1 MAIEILQQPELNI
14 FSQSPI
20 VCSVSESNA
29 ETYTSSSMQFVAEFK
44 YWQGNQNSGSDFDV
58 NYTLQ
63 KFPNPS
69 GSAIFDLSRIAA
81 SLFTEPRAAES
92 SSVYWGDVNFY
103 VQYKTSPSSSFFTG
117 SHQSI
122 SEFAMFDGY
131 QLFQQGLQISGSSPG
146 EIISSSEFWPIMT
159 DGPTSQ
165 SYFAENYGRMSI
177 WQGTQQS
184 TVKRPS
190 ALIYSS
196 SFEGEDNNFVI
207 PIPQA
212 ENSNEMVTT
221 FPISPLE
228 PDWPMDSNPNNIDNF
243 EIFAVDG
250 STNYDGTNRIS
261 DILHFDLECTKKY
274 PNVRIKWKNR
284 FGQWDYFNFN
294 LVSTETF
301 NTERSRYQP
310 QIGTWTDRTLT
321 YNDYDSAIQNY
332 ITDSTLKL
340 SVNTDYVNED
350 YNEIFKQLM
359 VSDEIYWVYQE
370 GSELN
375 NTEKVKP
382 LAIDTSSFNLKTNV
396 VDKLIQYQFTFTQ
409 GQGYKLIF

>member
-1 MAIEILQQPELNI
+1 MAITFLQTSGQVD
-14 FSQSPI
+14 FSQSPM
-20 VCSVSESNA
+20 VFAVSESNA
-29 ETYTSSSMQFVAEFK
+29 EAYTSSSMQFVMELK
-44 YWQGNQNSGSDFDV
+44 YWQGNRLTGAPDEAI
-58 NYTLQ
+58 YTLQ
-63 KFPNPS
+63 KYPNPS
-69 GSAIFDLSRIAA
+69 GSGIFDISRIVT
-81 SLFTEPRAAES
+81 SLFTEPRAANS
-92 SSVYWGDVNFY
+92 SSIYNFQVNSY
-103 VQYKTSPSSSFFTG
+103 IQYQTSPSSSFFTG
-117 SHQSI
+117 SHLGVTPGQSI
-122 SEFAMFDGY
+122 DGY
-131 QLFQQGLQISGSSPG
+131 QLFQDPLQGSLGDSIYDSTP
-146 EIISSSEFWPIMT
+146 FWPMMT
-159 DGPTSQ
+159 DGPVSQ

-177 WQGTQQS
+177 WTGQPVNQS
-184 TVKRPS
+184 YV
-190 ALIYSS
+190 AMGIVYSS
-196 SFEGEDNNFVI
+196 SFAGEDNNIVI
-207 PIPQA
+207 P
-212 ENSNEMVTT
+212 VTESQESTECVYT

-228 PDWPMDSNPNNIDNF
+228 PDWPLDSDPNNIGNF
-243 EIFAVDG
+243 EVFLVSG
-250 STNYDGTNRIS
+250 STNYDGSNKIGNS
-261 DILHFDLECTKKY
+261 LHFDLECTKKY

-370 GSELN
+370 GSALN

-382 LAIDTSSFNLKTNV
+382 LAIDTSSFNLKTGV

>member
-1 MAIEILQQPELNI
+1 MAITFLQTSGQVD
-14 FSQSPI
+14 FSQSPM
-20 VCSVSESNA
+20 VFAVSESNEEA
-29 ETYTSSSMQFVAEFK
+29 YTSSSMQFVMELK
-44 YWQGNQNSGSDFDV
+44 YWQGNRLTGAPDEP

-63 KFPNPS
+63 KYPNPS
-69 GSAIFDLSRIAA
+69 GSGIFDISRIVT
-81 SLFTEPRAAES
+81 SLFTEPRAANS
-92 SSVYWGDVNFY
+92 SSIYNFSVNSY
-103 VQYKTSPSSSFFTG
+103 IQYQTSPSSSFFTG
-117 SHQSI
+117 SHLSVTPGQSI
-122 SEFAMFDGY
+122 DGY
-131 QLFQQGLQISGSSPG
+131 QLFQDPLQGSLGDRIYESTP
-146 EIISSSEFWPIMT
+146 FWPMMT
-159 DGPTSQ
+159 DGPVSQ

-177 WQGTQQS
+177 WTGQPVNQS
-184 TVKRPS
+184 YT
-190 ALIYSS
+190 AMGIIYSS
-196 SFEGEDNNFVI
+196 SFAGEDNNIVI
-207 PIPQA
+207 PITSSQ
-212 ENSNEMVTT
+212 ESTECVYT
-221 FPISPLE
+221 FPISPNE
-228 PDWPMDSNPNNIDNF
+228 PDWPLDSDPNNIDNF
-243 EIFAVDG
+243 EVFLVSG
-250 STNYDGTNRIS
+250 STNYDGSNKIGNS
-261 DILHFDLECTKKY
+261 LHFDLECTKKY

-382 LAIDTSSFNLKTNV
+382 LAIDTSSFNLKTGV

>member
-1 MAIEILQQPELNI
+1 MAITFLQTSGQVD
-14 FSQSPI
+14 FSQSPM
-20 VCSVSESNA
+20 VFAVSESNEEA
-29 ETYTSSSMQFVAEFK
+29 YTSSSMQFVMELK
-44 YWQGNQNSGSDFDV
+44 YWQGNRLTGAPDEP

-63 KFPNPS
+63 KYPNPS
-69 GSAIFDLSRIAA
+69 GSGIFDISRIVT
-81 SLFTEPRAAES
+81 SLFTEPRAANS
-92 SSVYWGDVNFY
+92 SSIYNFSVNSY
-103 VQYKTSPSSSFFTG
+103 IQYQTSPSSSFFTG
-117 SHQSI
+117 SHLSVTPGQSI
-122 SEFAMFDGY
+122 DGY
-131 QLFQQGLQISGSSPG
+131 QLFQDPLQGSLGDRIYESTP
-146 EIISSSEFWPIMT
+146 FWPMMT
-159 DGPTSQ
+159 DGPVSQ

-177 WQGTQQS
+177 WTGQPVNQS
-184 TVKRPS
+184 YT
-190 ALIYSS
+190 AMGIIYSS
-196 SFEGEDNNFVI
+196 SFAGEDNNIVI
-207 PIPQA
+207 PITSSQ
-212 ENSNEMVTT
+212 ESTECVYT
-221 FPISPLE
+221 FPISPNE
-228 PDWPMDSNPNNIDNF
+228 PDWPLDSDPNNIDNF
-243 EIFAVDG
+243 EVFLVSG
-250 STNYDGTNRIS
+250 STNYDGSNKIGNS
-261 DILHFDLECTKKY
+261 LHFDLECTKKY

>member
-1 MAIEILQQPELNI
+1 MAITFLQTSGQVD
-14 FSQSPI
+14 FSQSPM
-20 VCSVSESNA
+20 VFAVSESNEEA
-29 ETYTSSSMQFVAEFK
+29 YTSSSMQFVMELK
-44 YWQGNQNSGSDFDV
+44 YWQGNRLTGAPDEP

-63 KFPNPS
+63 KYPNPS
-69 GSAIFDLSRIAA
+69 GSGIFDVSRIVT
-81 SLFTEPRAAES
+81 SLFTEPRAANS
-92 SSVYWGDVNFY
+92 SSIYNFEVNSY
-103 VQYKTSPSSSFFTG
+103 IQYKTSPSSSFFTG
-117 SHQSI
+117 SHLSVTPGQSI
-122 SEFAMFDGY
+122 DGY
-131 QLFQQGLQISGSSPG
+131 QLFQDPLQGSLGDRIYESTP
-146 EIISSSEFWPIMT
+146 FWPMMT
-159 DGPTSQ
+159 DGPVSQ

-177 WQGTQQS
+177 WTGQPVNQS
-184 TVKRPS
+184 Y
-190 ALIYSS
+190 AAMGIIYSS
-196 SFEGEDNNFVI
+196 SFAGEDNNIVI
-207 PIPQA
+207 PITSSQ
-212 ENSNEMVTT
+212 ESTECVYT
-221 FPISPLE
+221 FPISPNE
-228 PDWPMDSNPNNIDNF
+228 PDWPLDSDPNNIGNF
-243 EIFAVDG
+243 EVFLVSG
-250 STNYDGTNRIS
+250 STNYDGSNKIGNS
-261 DILHFDLECTKKY
+261 LHFDLECTKKY

-294 LVSTETF
+294 LVSREIF
-301 NTERSRYQP
+301 NTERSKYQP
-310 QIGTWTDRTLT
+310 QIGTWADRTLT

-359 VSDEIYWVYQE
+359 VSDEIYWVYEE

>member
-1 MAIEILQQPELNI
+1 MAITFLQTSGQVD
-14 FSQSPI
+14 FSQSPM
-20 VCSVSESNA
+20 VFAVSESNEEA
-29 ETYTSSSMQFVAEFK
+29 YTSSSMQFVMELK
-44 YWQGNQNSGSDFDV
+44 YWQGNRLTGAPDEAS
-58 NYTLQ
+58 YTLQ
-63 KFPNPS
+63 KYPNPS
-69 GSAIFDLSRIAA
+69 GSGIFDISRIVT
-81 SLFTEPRAAES
+81 SLFTEPRAANS
-92 SSVYWGDVNFY
+92 SSIYNFSVNSY
-103 VQYKTSPSSSFFTG
+103 IQYQTSPSSSFFTG
-117 SHQSI
+117 SHLSVTPGQSI
-122 SEFAMFDGY
+122 DGY
-131 QLFQQGLQISGSSPG
+131 QLFQDPLQGSLGDRIYESTP
-146 EIISSSEFWPIMT
+146 FWPMMT
-159 DGPTSQ
+159 DGPVSQ

-177 WQGTQQS
+177 WTGQPVNQS
-184 TVKRPS
+184 YV
-190 ALIYSS
+190 AMGIVYSS
-196 SFEGEDNNFVI
+196 SFAGEDNNIVI
-207 PIPQA
+207 P
-212 ENSNEMVTT
+212 VTESQESTECVYT
-221 FPISPLE
+221 FPISPNE
-228 PDWPMDSNPNNIDNF
+228 PDWPLDSDPNNIDNF
-243 EIFAVDG
+243 EVFLVSG
-250 STNYDGTNRIS
+250 STNYDGSNKIGNS
-261 DILHFDLECTKKY
+261 LHFDLECTKKY

>member
-1 MAIEILQQPELNI
+1 MAITFLQTSGQVD
-14 FSQSPI
+14 FSQSPM
-20 VCSVSESNA
+20 VFAVSESNEEA
-29 ETYTSSSMQFVAEFK
+29 YTSSSMQFVMELK
-44 YWQGNQNSGSDFDV
+44 YWQGNRLTGAPDEP

-63 KFPNPS
+63 KYPNPS
-69 GSAIFDLSRIAA
+69 GSGIFDVSRIVT
-81 SLFTEPRAAES
+81 SLFTEPRAANS
-92 SSVYWGDVNFY
+92 SSIYNFSVNSY
-103 VQYKTSPSSSFFTG
+103 IQYQTSPSSSFFTG
-117 SHQSI
+117 SHLSVTPGQSI
-122 SEFAMFDGY
+122 DGY
-131 QLFQQGLQISGSSPG
+131 QLFQDPLQGSLGDRIYESTP
-146 EIISSSEFWPIMT
+146 FWPMMT
-159 DGPTSQ
+159 DGPVSQ

-177 WQGTQQS
+177 WTGQPVNQS
-184 TVKRPS
+184 YT
-190 ALIYSS
+190 AMGIIYSS
-196 SFEGEDNNFVI
+196 SFAGEDNNIVI
-207 PIPQA
+207 PITSSQ
-212 ENSNEMVTT
+212 ESTECVYT
-221 FPISPLE
+221 FPISPNE
-228 PDWPMDSNPNNIDNF
+228 PDWPLDSDPNNIDNF
-243 EIFAVDG
+243 EVFLVSG
-250 STNYDGTNRIS
+250 STNYDGSNKIGNS
-261 DILHFDLECTKKY
+261 LHFDLECTKKY

>member
-1 MAIEILQQPELNI
+1 MAITFLQTSGQVD
-14 FSQSPI
+14 FSQSPM
-20 VCSVSESNA
+20 VFAVSESNEEA
-29 ETYTSSSMQFVAEFK
+29 YTSSSMQFVMELK
-44 YWQGNQNSGSDFDV
+44 YWQGNRLTGAPDEP

-63 KFPNPS
+63 KYPNPS
-69 GSAIFDLSRIAA
+69 GSGIFDVSRIVT
-81 SLFTEPRAAES
+81 SLFTEPRAANS
-92 SSVYWGDVNFY
+92 SSIYNFSVNSY
-103 VQYKTSPSSSFFTG
+103 IQYQTSPSSSFFTG
-117 SHQSI
+117 SHLSVTPGQSI
-122 SEFAMFDGY
+122 DGY
-131 QLFQQGLQISGSSPG
+131 QLFQDPLQGSLGDRIYESTP
-146 EIISSSEFWPIMT
+146 FWPMMT
-159 DGPTSQ
+159 DGPVSQ

-177 WQGTQQS
+177 WTGQPVNQS
-184 TVKRPS
+184 YV
-190 ALIYSS
+190 AMGIVYSS
-196 SFEGEDNNFVI
+196 SFAGEDNNIVI
-207 PIPQA
+207 P
-212 ENSNEMVTT
+212 VTESQESTECVYT
-221 FPISPLE
+221 FPISPNE
-228 PDWPMDSNPNNIDNF
+228 PDWPLDSDPNNIDNF
-243 EIFAVDG
+243 EIFLVSG
-250 STNYDGTNRIS
+250 STNYDGSNKIGNS
-261 DILHFDLECTKKY
+261 LHFDLECTKKY

-359 VSDEIYWVYQE
+359 VSDEIYWVYEE

>member
-1 MAIEILQQPELNI
+1 MAITFLQTSGQVD
-14 FSQSPI
+14 FSQSPM
-20 VCSVSESNA
+20 VFAVSESNEEA
-29 ETYTSSSMQFVAEFK
+29 YTSSSMQFVMELK
-44 YWQGNQNSGSDFDV
+44 YWQGNRLTGAPDEP

-63 KFPNPS
+63 KYPNPS
-69 GSAIFDLSRIAA
+69 GSGIFDVSRIVT
-81 SLFTEPRAAES
+81 SLFTEPRAANS
-92 SSVYWGDVNFY
+92 SSIYNFSVNSY
-103 VQYKTSPSSSFFTG
+103 IQYQTSPSSSFFTG
-117 SHQSI
+117 SHLSVTPGQSI
-122 SEFAMFDGY
+122 DGY
-131 QLFQQGLQISGSSPG
+131 QLFQDPLQGSLGDRIYESTP
-146 EIISSSEFWPIMT
+146 FWPMMT
-159 DGPTSQ
+159 DGPVSQ

-177 WQGTQQS
+177 WTGQPVNQS
-184 TVKRPS
+184 YV
-190 ALIYSS
+190 AMGIVYSS
-196 SFEGEDNNFVI
+196 SFAGEDNNIVI
-207 PIPQA
+207 P
-212 ENSNEMVTT
+212 VTESQESTECVYT
-221 FPISPLE
+221 FPISPNE
-228 PDWPMDSNPNNIDNF
+228 PDWPLDSDPNNIGNF
-243 EIFAVDG
+243 EVFLVSG
-250 STNYDGTNRIS
+250 STNYDGSNKIGNS
-261 DILHFDLECTKKY
+261 LHFDLECTKKY

-359 VSDEIYWVYQE
+359 VSDEIYWVYEE

-375 NTEKVKP
+375 NTEKLKP
-382 LAIDTSSFNLKTNV
+382 LAIDTSSFNLKTGV

>member
-1 MAIEILQQPELNI
+1 MAITFLQTSGQVD
-14 FSQSPI
+14 FSQSPM
-20 VCSVSESNA
+20 VYAVSESNA
-29 ETYTSSSMQFVAEFK
+29 EAYTSSSMQFVMELR
-44 YWQGNQNSGSDFDV
+44 YWQGNRLTGAPDEP

-69 GSAIFDLSRIAA
+69 GSGIFDISRVVT
-81 SLFTEPRAAES
+81 SLFTEPRAANS
-92 SSVYWGDVNFY
+92 SSIYNFSVRSY
-103 VQYKTSPSSSFFTG
+103 IQYQTSPSSSFFTG
-117 SHQSI
+117 SSLDIAPGQSI
-122 SEFAMFDGY
+122 DGY
-131 QLFQQGLQISGSSPG
+131 QLFQDPLQGSLGDTIYQSTP
-146 EIISSSEFWPIMT
+146 FWPMMT
-159 DGPTSQ
+159 DGPVSQ

-177 WQGTQQS
+177 WTGQP
-184 TVKRPS
+184 VNLNYVPM
-190 ALIYSS
+190 AIVYSS
-196 SFEGEDNNFVI
+196 SFEGEDNNIII
-207 PIPQA
+207 PITSSQ
-212 ENSNEMVTT
+212 ESTECVYT

-228 PDWPMDSNPNNIDNF
+228 PDWPMDSNPDNIGNF
-243 EIFAVDG
+243 EIFLVSG
-250 STNYDGTNRIS
+250 STNYDGSNKIGNS
-261 DILHFDLECTKKY
+261 LHFDLECTKKY

-294 LVSTETF
+294 LVSRETF

-310 QIGTWTDRTLT
+310 QIGTWADRTLT

-359 VSDEIYWVYQE
+359 VSDEIYWVYEE

-382 LAIDTSSFNLKTNV
+382 LAMDSSTFNLKTGV

>member
-1 MAIEILQQPELNI
+1 MAITFLQTSGQVD
-14 FSQSPI
+14 FSQSPM
-20 VCSVSESNA
+20 VFAVSESNEEA
-29 ETYTSSSMQFVAEFK
+29 YTSSSMQFVMELK
-44 YWQGNQNSGSDFDV
+44 YWQGNRLTGAPDEP

-63 KFPNPS
+63 KYPNPS
-69 GSAIFDLSRIAA
+69 GSGIFDVSRIVT
-81 SLFTEPRAAES
+81 SLFTEPRAANS
-92 SSVYWGDVNFY
+92 SSIYNFSVNSY
-103 VQYKTSPSSSFFTG
+103 IQYQTSPSSSFFTG
-117 SHQSI
+117 SHLSVTPGQSI
-122 SEFAMFDGY
+122 DGY
-131 QLFQQGLQISGSSPG
+131 QLFQDPLQGSLGDRIYESTP
-146 EIISSSEFWPIMT
+146 FWPMMT
-159 DGPTSQ
+159 DGPVSQ

-177 WQGTQQS
+177 WTGQPVNQS
-184 TVKRPS
+184 YV
-190 ALIYSS
+190 AMGIVYSS
-196 SFEGEDNNFVI
+196 SFAGEDNNIVI
-207 PIPQA
+207 P
-212 ENSNEMVTT
+212 VTESQESTECVYT
-221 FPISPLE
+221 FPISPNE
-228 PDWPMDSNPNNIDNF
+228 PDWPLDSDPNNIGNF
-243 EIFAVDG
+243 EVFLVSG
-250 STNYDGTNRIS
+250 STNYDGSNKIGNS
-261 DILHFDLECTKKY
+261 LHFDLECTKKY

-294 LVSTETF
+294 LVSREIF
-301 NTERSRYQP
+301 NTERSKYQP
-310 QIGTWTDRTLT
+310 QIGTWADRTLT

-382 LAIDTSSFNLKTNV
+382 LAIDTSSFNLKTGV

>member
-1 MAIEILQQPELNI
+1 MAITFLQTSGQVD
-14 FSQSPI
+14 FSQSPM
-20 VCSVSESNA
+20 VFAVSESNA
-29 ETYTSSSMQFVAEFK
+29 EAYTSSSMQFVMELK
-44 YWQGNQNSGSDFDV
+44 YWQGNRLTGEPDEA

-69 GSAIFDLSRIAA
+69 GSGIFDVSRIVT
-81 SLFTEPRAAES
+81 SLFTEPRAANS
-92 SSVYWGDVNFY
+92 SSIYNFSVESY
-103 VQYKTSPSSSFFTG
+103 IQYQTSPSSSFFTG
-117 SHQSI
+117 SHLSVTPGQSI
-122 SEFAMFDGY
+122 DGY
-131 QLFQQGLQISGSSPG
+131 QLFQDPVQGAGAAAIYNSTP
-146 EIISSSEFWPIMT
+146 FWPMMT
-159 DGPTSQ
+159 DGPVSQ

-177 WQGTQQS
+177 WTGQPVSSNYIATGI
-184 TVKRPS
+184 
-190 ALIYSS
+190 IYSS
-196 SFEGEDNNFVI
+196 SFAGEDNNIII
-207 PIPQA
+207 PITSSQ
-212 ENSNEMVTT
+212 ESTECVYT

-228 PDWPMDSNPNNIDNF
+228 PDWPLDSNPNNIGNF
-243 EIFAVDG
+243 EIFLVSG
-250 STNYDGTNRIS
+250 STNYDGSNKIGNS
-261 DILHFDLECTKKY
+261 LHFDLECTKKY

-294 LVSTETF
+294 LVSRETF

-310 QIGTWTDRTLT
+310 QIGTWADRTLT

-350 YNEIFKQLM
+350 YNEIFKQLI
-359 VSDEIYWVYQE
+359 VSDEIYWVYEE

-375 NTEKVKP
+375 NTEKLKP
-382 LAIDTSSFNLKTNV
+382 LAIDSSTFNLKTGV

>member
-1 MAIEILQQPELNI
+1 MAITFLQTSGQVD
-14 FSQSPI
+14 FSQSPM
-20 VCSVSESNA
+20 VFAVSESNA
-29 ETYTSSSMQFVAEFK
+29 EAYTSSSMQFVMELK
-44 YWQGNQNSGSDFDV
+44 YWQGNRLTGEPDEA

-69 GSAIFDLSRIAA
+69 GSGIFDVSRIVT
-81 SLFTEPRAAES
+81 SLFTEPRAANS
-92 SSVYWGDVNFY
+92 SSIYNFSVESY
-103 VQYKTSPSSSFFTG
+103 IQYQTSPSSSFFTG
-117 SHQSI
+117 SHLSVTPAQSI
-122 SEFAMFDGY
+122 DGY
-131 QLFQQGLQISGSSPG
+131 QLFQDPIQGAGAAAIYNSTP
-146 EIISSSEFWPIMT
+146 FWPMMT
-159 DGPTSQ
+159 DGPVSQ

-177 WQGTQQS
+177 WTGQPVSSNYIATGI
-184 TVKRPS
+184 
-190 ALIYSS
+190 IYSS
-196 SFEGEDNNFVI
+196 SFAGEDNNIII
-207 PIPQA
+207 PITSSQ
-212 ENSNEMVTT
+212 ESTECVYT

-228 PDWPMDSNPNNIDNF
+228 PDWPMDSNPDNIGNF
-243 EIFAVDG
+243 EIFLVSG
-250 STNYDGTNRIS
+250 STNYDGSNKIGNS
-261 DILHFDLECTKKY
+261 LHFDLECTKKY

-294 LVSTETF
+294 LVSRETF

-310 QIGTWTDRTLT
+310 QIGTWADRTLT

-340 SVNTDYVNED
+340 SVNTDYINED

-359 VSDEIYWVYQE
+359 VSDEIYWVYEE

-375 NTEKVKP
+375 NTEKLKP
-382 LAIDTSSFNLKTNV
+382 LAIDSSTFNLKTGV

>member
-1 MAIEILQQPELNI
+1 MAITFLQTSGQVD
-14 FSQSPI
+14 FSQSPM
-20 VCSVSESNA
+20 VFAVSESNEEA
-29 ETYTSSSMQFVAEFK
+29 YTSSSMQFVMELK
-44 YWQGNQNSGSDFDV
+44 YWQGNRLTGAPDEP

-63 KFPNPS
+63 KYPNPS
-69 GSAIFDLSRIAA
+69 GSGIFDVSRIVT
-81 SLFTEPRAAES
+81 SLFTEPRAANS
-92 SSVYWGDVNFY
+92 SSIYNFEVNSY
-103 VQYKTSPSSSFFTG
+103 IQYQTSPSSSFFTG
-117 SHQSI
+117 SHLSVTPGQSI
-122 SEFAMFDGY
+122 DGY
-131 QLFQQGLQISGSSPG
+131 QLFQDPLQGSLGDRIYESTP
-146 EIISSSEFWPIMT
+146 FWPMMT
-159 DGPTSQ
+159 DGPVSQ

-177 WQGTQQS
+177 WTGQPVNQS
-184 TVKRPS
+184 YT
-190 ALIYSS
+190 AMGIIYSS
-196 SFEGEDNNFVI
+196 SFAGEDNNIVI
-207 PIPQA
+207 PITSSQ
-212 ENSNEMVTT
+212 ESTECVYT
-221 FPISPLE
+221 FPISPNE
-228 PDWPMDSNPNNIDNF
+228 PDWPLDSDPNNIDNF
-243 EIFAVDG
+243 EVFLVSG
-250 STNYDGTNRIS
+250 STNYDGSNKIGNS
-261 DILHFDLECTKKY
+261 LHFDLECTKKY

-301 NTERSRYQP
+301 NTERSMYQP

>member
-1 MAIEILQQPELNI
+1 MAITFLQTSGQVD
-14 FSQSPI
+14 FSQSPM
-20 VCSVSESNA
+20 VFAVSESNA
-29 ETYTSSSMQFVAEFK
+29 EAYTSSSMQFVMELK
-44 YWQGNQNSGSDFDV
+44 YWQGNRLTGAPDEP

-63 KFPNPS
+63 KYPNPS
-69 GSAIFDLSRIAA
+69 GSGIFDISRIVT
-81 SLFTEPRAAES
+81 SLFTEPRAANS
-92 SSVYWGDVNFY
+92 SSIYNFEVNSY
-103 VQYKTSPSSSFFTG
+103 IQYQTSPSSSFFTG
-117 SHQSI
+117 SHLSVTPGQSI
-122 SEFAMFDGY
+122 DGY
-131 QLFQQGLQISGSSPG
+131 QLFQDPLQGSLGDKIYESTP
-146 EIISSSEFWPIMT
+146 FWPMMT
-159 DGPTSQ
+159 DGPVSQ

-177 WQGTQQS
+177 WTGQPVNQS
-184 TVKRPS
+184 YV
-190 ALIYSS
+190 AMGIVYSS
-196 SFEGEDNNFVI
+196 SFEGEDNNIII
-207 PIPQA
+207 P
-212 ENSNEMVTT
+212 VTESQESTECVYT

-228 PDWPMDSNPNNIDNF
+228 PDWPLTSDVDFVGNF
-243 EIFAVDG
+243 EIFLVSG
-250 STNYDGTNRIS
+250 STNYDGSNKIGNS
-261 DILHFDLECTKKY
+261 LHFDLECTKKY

-370 GSELN
+370 GSALN

-382 LAIDTSSFNLKTNV
+382 LAIDTSSFNLKTGV

>member
-1 MAIEILQQPELNI
+1 MAITFLQTSGQVD
-14 FSQSPI
+14 FSQSPM
-20 VCSVSESNA
+20 VFAVSESNEEA
-29 ETYTSSSMQFVAEFK
+29 YTSSSMQFVMELK
-44 YWQGNQNSGSDFDV
+44 YWQGNRLTGAPDEP

-63 KFPNPS
+63 KYPNPS
-69 GSAIFDLSRIAA
+69 GSGIFDVSRIVT
-81 SLFTEPRAAES
+81 SLFTEPRAANS
-92 SSVYWGDVNFY
+92 SSIYNFSVNSY
-103 VQYKTSPSSSFFTG
+103 IQYQTSPSSSFFTG
-117 SHQSI
+117 SHLSVTPGQSI
-122 SEFAMFDGY
+122 DGY
-131 QLFQQGLQISGSSPG
+131 QLFQDPLQGSLGDRIYESTP
-146 EIISSSEFWPIMT
+146 FWPMMT
-159 DGPTSQ
+159 DGPVSQ

-177 WQGTQQS
+177 WTGQPVNQS
-184 TVKRPS
+184 YT
-190 ALIYSS
+190 AMGIIYSS
-196 SFEGEDNNFVI
+196 SFAGEDNNIVI
-207 PIPQA
+207 PITSSQ
-212 ENSNEMVTT
+212 ESTECVYT
-221 FPISPLE
+221 FPISPNE
-228 PDWPMDSNPNNIDNF
+228 PDWPLDSDPNNIDNF
-243 EIFAVDG
+243 EIFLVSG
-250 STNYDGTNRIS
+250 STNYDGSNKIGNS
-261 DILHFDLECTKKY
+261 LHFDLECTKKY

-359 VSDEIYWVYQE
+359 VSDEIYWVYEE

>member
-1 MAIEILQQPELNI
+1 MAITFLQTSGQVD
-14 FSQSPI
+14 FSQSPM
-20 VCSVSESNA
+20 VFAVSESNEEA
-29 ETYTSSSMQFVAEFK
+29 YTSSSMQFVMELK
-44 YWQGNQNSGSDFDV
+44 YWQGNRLTGAPDEP

-63 KFPNPS
+63 KYPNPS
-69 GSAIFDLSRIAA
+69 GSGIFDVSRIVT
-81 SLFTEPRAAES
+81 SLFTEPRAANS
-92 SSVYWGDVNFY
+92 SSIYNFSVNSY
-103 VQYKTSPSSSFFTG
+103 IQYQTSPSSSFFTG
-117 SHQSI
+117 SHLSVTPGQSI
-122 SEFAMFDGY
+122 DGY
-131 QLFQQGLQISGSSPG
+131 QLFQDPLQGSLGDRIYESTP
-146 EIISSSEFWPIMT
+146 FWPMMT
-159 DGPTSQ
+159 DGPVSQ

-177 WQGTQQS
+177 WTGQPVNQS
-184 TVKRPS
+184 YV
-190 ALIYSS
+190 AMGIVYSS
-196 SFEGEDNNFVI
+196 SFAGEDNNIVI
-207 PIPQA
+207 P
-212 ENSNEMVTT
+212 VTESQESTECVYT
-221 FPISPLE
+221 FPISPNE
-228 PDWPMDSNPNNIDNF
+228 PDWPLDSDPNNIGNF
-243 EIFAVDG
+243 EVFLVSG
-250 STNYDGTNRIS
+250 STNYDGSNKIGNS
-261 DILHFDLECTKKY
+261 LHFDLECTKKY

-294 LVSTETF
+294 LVSREIF
-301 NTERSRYQP
+301 NTERSKYQP
-310 QIGTWTDRTLT
+310 QIGTWADRTLT

>member
-1 MAIEILQQPELNI
+1 MAITFLQTSGQVD
-14 FSQSPI
+14 FSQSPM
-20 VCSVSESNA
+20 VFAVSESNA
-29 ETYTSSSMQFVAEFK
+29 EAYTSSSFQYVMELK
-44 YWQGNQNSGSDFDV
+44 YWQGNRLTGAPDEP

-63 KFPNPS
+63 KYPNPS
-69 GSAIFDLSRIAA
+69 GSGIFDVSRIVT
-81 SLFTEPRAAES
+81 SLFTEPRAANS
-92 SSVYWGDVNFY
+92 SSIYNFEVNSY
-103 VQYKTSPSSSFFTG
+103 IQYQTSPSSSFFTG
-117 SHQSI
+117 SHLSVTPGQSI
-122 SEFAMFDGY
+122 DGY
-131 QLFQQGLQISGSSPG
+131 QLFQDPLQGSLGDRIYESTP
-146 EIISSSEFWPIMT
+146 FWPMMT
-159 DGPTSQ
+159 DGPVSQ

-177 WQGTQQS
+177 WTGQPVNQS
-184 TVKRPS
+184 YV
-190 ALIYSS
+190 AMGIVYSS
-196 SFEGEDNNFVI
+196 SFAGEDNNIVI
-207 PIPQA
+207 P
-212 ENSNEMVTT
+212 VTESQESTECVYT
-221 FPISPLE
+221 FPISPNE
-228 PDWPMDSNPNNIDNF
+228 PDWPLDSDPNNIDNF
-243 EIFAVDG
+243 EVFLVSG
-250 STNYDGTNRIS
+250 STNYDGSNKIGNS
-261 DILHFDLECTKKY
+261 LHFDLECTKKY

-359 VSDEIYWVYQE
+359 VSDEIYWVYEE

>member
-1 MAIEILQQPELNI
+1 MAITFLQTSGQVD
-14 FSQSPI
+14 FSQSPM
-20 VCSVSESNA
+20 VFAVSESNA
-29 ETYTSSSMQFVAEFK
+29 EAYTSSSMQFVMELK
-44 YWQGNQNSGSDFDV
+44 YWQGNRLTGEPDEA

-69 GSAIFDLSRIAA
+69 GSGIFDVSRIVT
-81 SLFTEPRAAES
+81 SLFTEPRAANS
-92 SSVYWGDVNFY
+92 SSIYNFSVESY
-103 VQYKTSPSSSFFTG
+103 IQYQTSPSSSFFTG
-117 SHQSI
+117 SHLSVTPGQSI
-122 SEFAMFDGY
+122 DGY
-131 QLFQQGLQISGSSPG
+131 QLFQDPVQGAGAAAIYNSTP
-146 EIISSSEFWPIMT
+146 FWPMMT
-159 DGPTSQ
+159 DGPVSQ

-177 WQGTQQS
+177 WTGQPVSSNYIATGI
-184 TVKRPS
+184 
-190 ALIYSS
+190 IYSS
-196 SFEGEDNNFVI
+196 SFAGEDNNIII
-207 PIPQA
+207 PITSSQ
-212 ENSNEMVTT
+212 ESTECVYT

-228 PDWPMDSNPNNIDNF
+228 PDWPLDSNPNNIGNF
-243 EIFAVDG
+243 EIFLVSG
-250 STNYDGTNRIS
+250 STNYDGSNKIGNS
-261 DILHFDLECTKKY
+261 LHFDLECTKKY

-294 LVSTETF
+294 LVSRETF

-310 QIGTWTDRTLT
+310 QIGTWADRTLT

-350 YNEIFKQLM
+350 YNEIFKQLI
-359 VSDEIYWVYQE
+359 VSDEIYWIYEE

-375 NTEKVKP
+375 NTEKLKP
-382 LAIDTSSFNLKTNV
+382 LAIDSSTFNLKTGV